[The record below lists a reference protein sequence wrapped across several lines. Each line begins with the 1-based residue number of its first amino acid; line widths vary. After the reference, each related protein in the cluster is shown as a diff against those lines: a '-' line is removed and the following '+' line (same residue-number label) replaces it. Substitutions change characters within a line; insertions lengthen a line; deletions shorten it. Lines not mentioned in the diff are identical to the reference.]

1 MRDTYTYSKNDLL
14 AMYHNLKRGR
24 IFTLKMHEC
33 VNKGLIRSSFHTPYG
48 QEAIGVGIISALRD
62 TDWFSGTH
70 RLQTAFIMRWDLVG
84 FIGELFGL
92 DTGTEGGLIFDFH
105 GSDFSDGGM
114 RFPCGLGTLGGVVPQ
129 QTGLA
134 WSLKNQKKDEIVV
147 VCHGDGGCSEGAVY
161 EGWNLAALY
170 KVPAVYVIENNGWAM
185 TVPLERESANPNISE
200 KAAAC
205 GLPYQIVDG
214 NDILAV
220 RKAMDVA
227 VEKARNFEPNVV
239 ELKTKRWEAHFY
251 GQTNDYRTDM
261 DEIRDAMEND
271 DCVKRF
277 ETYLME
283 HGLIDQDYIDKKTTE
298 LTEEIDAA
306 IAKAA
311 SGNKPTFES
320 AFRKDYVYATP
331 ETGGD
336 L

>member
-1 MRDTYTYSKNDLL
+1 MEVSYPTSDLL
-14 AMYHNLKRGR
+14 NMYHHLKRGR

-48 QEAIGVGIISALRD
+48 QEAIGVGIISAMRD

-92 DTGTEGGLIFDFH
+92 DTGSGGGLIFDFH
-105 GSDFSDGGM
+105 GSDYSKNGM
-114 RFPCGLGTLGGVVPQ
+114 HIGIGLGTLGGVVPQ
-129 QTGLA
+129 QTGFA
-134 WSLKNQKKDEIVV
+134 WALKNQGKDEVMV

-161 EGWNLAALY
+161 EGWNIAALQ
-170 KVPAVYVIENNGWAM
+170 KVPAVYVIENNAWAM
-185 TVPLERESANPNISE
+185 TVPLKRESANPNISE

-220 RKAMDVA
+220 RSAMDVA
-227 VEKARNFEPNVV
+227 IQKARNFEPNVV
-239 ELKTKRWEAHFY
+239 EVKTKRWEAHFF
-251 GQTNDYRTDM
+251 GQPNDYRDDI
-261 DEIRDAMEND
+261 DEIHEAMQND

-277 ETYLME
+277 EEYLLDK
-283 HGLIDQDYIDKKTTE
+283 GIIDRAFINQTTAE
-298 LTEEIDAA
+298 IEAEIDSA
-306 IAKAA
+306 IEKAA
-311 SGNKPTFES
+311 RGQKPSFES
-320 AFRKDYVYATP
+320 AFNKRFIYATP